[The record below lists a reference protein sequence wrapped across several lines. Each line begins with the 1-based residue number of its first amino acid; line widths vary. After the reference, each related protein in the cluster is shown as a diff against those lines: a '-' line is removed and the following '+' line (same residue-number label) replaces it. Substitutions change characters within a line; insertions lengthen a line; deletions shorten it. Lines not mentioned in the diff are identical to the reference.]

1 MKKLISLLS
10 AGALALGLI
19 GCSGSLH
26 DTDVSPL
33 YIQGDCWKDRAAL
46 AFDDDEQY
54 IDFTYTEAEH
64 NAWGGSAGTVNFK
77 IMTEPVGW
85 NDDFGAEKDESLV
98 LTINDDF
105 VSTHSRKNE
114 GIGGAGPGNIV
125 LKDLAE
131 GQTYRVHVK
140 YDSSANTAQ
149 IRVTGNVT
157 DYPNLR
163 VVIGEDDLSMTREG
177 STYTYLYTPEEDG
190 SFDYYITNG
199 YLYWDDAGDITD
211 ESGKEVYTLN
221 YVYDKWADGSVKQY
235 FIRVDASSLPKIKVT
250 DGIYD
255 SSILGKTGFAG
266 SVPGFDWNGS
276 ILLSDYKIDETTYEY
291 PFTAKAETYKFA
303 IQKTPG
309 VWDGCYGGRAN
320 DDDGDCAVI
329 KPSDSKA
336 TKMVARNKDS
346 GETNMVIEGLSANS
360 EYKLV
365 ITIDGSDVYAQ
376 VVLTKEGTAPTA
388 YTFEGLELKGG
399 WEGWW
404 ADKIVLGKE
413 KTVTFTTAS
422 TKENDSSG
430 NEWGL
435 FPEGS
440 GNVWV
445 VSDLVL
451 GERTEMTYTSAGGGN
466 STMAEDWD
474 NDATYTIELELTD
487 DTLAAPKAFVTITK
501 N

>member
-1 MKKLISLLS
+1 
-10 AGALALGLI
+10 
-19 GCSGSLH
+19 
-26 DTDVSPL
+26 
-33 YIQGDCWKDRAAL
+33 
-46 AFDDDEQY
+46 
-54 IDFTYTEAEH
+54 
-64 NAWGGSAGTVNFK
+64 TVNFK

-199 YLYWDDAGDITD
+199 YLYWDNAGEITD
-211 ESGKEVYTLN
+211 ESGKEVYTLD

-266 SVPGFDWNGS
+266 DVPGFDWNGN

-309 VWDGCYGGRAN
+309 VWGGCYGGRAN
-320 DDDGDCAVI
+320 DADGDCAVI

-346 GETNMVIEGLSANS
+346 AETNMVIEGLSYGS

-376 VVLTKEGTAPTA
+376 VVLTKEVVAK
-388 YTFEGLELKGG
+388 YSFEGLTLKGG

-404 ADKIVLGKE
+404 SDTKVL
-413 KTVTFTTAS
+413 TSDATQTFVTS
-422 TKENDSSG
+422 VGENDADG
-430 NEWGL
+430 NEWGI
-435 FPEGS
+435 FPDGASNNWYVE
-440 GNVWV
+440 N
-445 VSDLVL
+445 LVL
-451 GERTEMTYTSAGGGN
+451 GTRTEMTYTPSNGTN
-466 STMAEDWD
+466 STMKENWEV
-474 NDATYTIELELTD
+474 NATYTIKVELTD
-487 DTLAAPKAFVTITK
+487 DSVTAPKAFVTITK
-501 N
+501 NE